1 MKQIDLHNK
10 TIIISR
16 TDSIGDV
23 ILTLPLCRWIK
34 QKYPSCKLIF
44 LGKNYT
50 KPILEC
56 FPSID
61 QIYCWNEFEKLTKEN
76 QVKAIRSMHADVFVH
91 VFPNKKLA
99 KISKLAKIDYR
110 IGTSHRFFHN
120 LTCNIRPNFTRKNSD
135 LHESQLNFELIRSL
149 GLKTIPTLKDITNLV
164 QEFHNSE
171 PLPEPFKKIIDT
183 SKKNIIIHPKSQ
195 GSAVEWP
202 IEKYVELAEKL
213 AKENYSV
220 YFSGTEKEGKMFR
233 NDLPKNDNIKDISGR
248 MTLTEF
254 IGFINE
260 CDMLVACS
268 TGPLHIASVLGKKAI
283 GLYTKKRPMHPGRW
297 SPIGLK
303 SHVVTSDFKGDFK
316 TLSPIKD
323 IKAIE
328 VETVYAAIVGDN

>member
-1 MKQIDLHNK
+1 MRQIDLHNK
-10 TIIISR
+10 TIVISR

-61 QIYCWNEFEKLTKEN
+61 QIVCWNEFEKLTKEK
-76 QVKAIRSMHADVFVH
+76 QIKAIRSLHADVFVH

-99 KISKLAKIDYR
+99 KLVKKAKIDFR
-110 IGTSHRFFHN
+110 IGTSHRFFHS
-120 LTCNIRPNFTRKNSD
+120 LTCNIRPNFTRKNSE

-149 GLKTIPTLKDITNLV
+149 GLNTIPSLNDITNLI
-164 QEFHNSE
+164 QEFHINQS
-171 PLPEPFKKIIDT
+171 LPEPFKKIIN
-183 SKKNIIIHPKSQ
+183 SKKKNIIIHPKSQ

-202 IEKYVELAEKL
+202 IEKYIILAEKL
-213 AKENYSV
+213 VKEDYCV
-220 YFSGTEKEGKMFR
+220 YFSGTEKEGKLFR
-233 NDLPKNDNIKDISGR
+233 DKLPKDENIKDVSGR

-260 CDMLVACS
+260 CDLLLACS
-268 TGPLHIASVLGKKAI
+268 TGPLHIASVLGKTAI
-283 GLYTKKRPMHPGRW
+283 GLYTKKRPMHSGRW
-297 SPIGLK
+297 APIGMN
-303 SHVVTSDFKGDFK
+303 SIVVTSDFKGDFK

-328 VETVYAAIVGDN
+328 VDTVFSAIVDNN

>member
-1 MKQIDLHNK
+1 MRQIDLHNK
-10 TIIISR
+10 TIVISR

-34 QKYPSCKLIF
+34 QKYPSCRLIF

-61 QIYCWNEFEKLTKEN
+61 QIYCWNEFEKLSKEK
-76 QVKAIRSMHADVFVH
+76 QVKTIRSLQADVFIH

-99 KISKLAKIDYR
+99 KLAKLAKIDYR

-149 GLKTIPTLKDITNLV
+149 GLENIPTLKDITNLI
-164 QEFHNSE
+164 QEFHINE
-171 PLPEPFKKIIDT
+171 PLPEAFKKVID
-183 SKKNIIIHPKSQ
+183 SKKKNIIIHPKSQ

-202 IEKYVELAEKL
+202 IDKYVQLAQKL
-213 AKENYSV
+213 VERDYAV

-233 NDLPKNDNIKDISGR
+233 DKLPKNDNIKDISGR

-254 IGFINE
+254 ISFINE
-260 CDMLVACS
+260 CDMLIACS
-268 TGPLHIASVLGKKAI
+268 TGPLHIASILGKTAI

-297 SPIGLK
+297 APIGMDTK
-303 SHVVTSDFKGDFK
+303 VVTSDFLDDNK
-316 TLSPIKD
+316 TVSPLKD
-323 IKAIE
+323 IRAIK
-328 VETVYAAIVGDN
+328 VNDVFSAIVNKN

>member
-10 TIIISR
+10 TIVISR

-61 QIYCWNEFEKLTKEN
+61 SIVCWNEYEDLP
-76 QVKAIRSMHADVFVH
+76 QDQQIKAIRVLHADVFIH
-91 VFPNKKLA
+91 IFPNKVLAKLA
-99 KISKLAKIDYR
+99 KKARIDFR
-110 IGTSHRFFHN
+110 IGTSHRLFHT
-120 LTCNIRPNFTRKNSD
+120 LTCNIRPAFTRKNSN
-135 LHESQLNFELIRSL
+135 LHESQLNFELLRNI
-149 GLKTIPTLKDITNLV
+149 GLTKVPTLDEITNLI
-164 QEFHNSE
+164 QEFRPVES
-171 PLPEPFKKIIDT
+171 LPSAFKKMIP
-183 SKKNIIIHPKSQ
+183 SEKKSVIIHPKSQ

-202 IEKYVELAEKL
+202 IEKYIKLAEKL
-213 AKENYSV
+213 SKDDYFV
-220 YFSGTEKEGKMFR
+220 FFSGTEKEGKLFR
-233 NDLPKNDNIKDISGR
+233 NKLPKNDNIKDVSGR

-260 CDMLVACS
+260 CNVLIACS
-268 TGPLHIASVLGKKAI
+268 TGPLHISSILGKKSV

-297 SPIGLK
+297 APIGMN
-303 SHVVTSDFKGDFK
+303 STVVTSKNSTDLK
-316 TLSPIKD
+316 TISPSKD
-323 IKAIE
+323 IKSIKVNSVFSAISGE
-328 VETVYAAIVGDN
+328 